1 MINSPNFYLKVL
13 PVSKTKLFFGNYL
26 INELALIGFTVW
38 TTRKSFPAKL
48 RGFDI
53 GKIAKH
59 FG

>member
-13 PVSKTKLFFGNYL
+13 PVSKTKLFLKYL
-26 INELALIGFTVW
+26 ISERALIGFTVW

-59 FG
+59 FD